1 MTESVCMHFR
11 VIPYICKED
20 GKHSASPWRNCRSM
34 VGLNDLVCVTDRRGV
49 SFSPPPSK
57 TQRNSLAFFVSFRF
71 LPGKK
76 MGGREQDVDQFLTAL
91 RSVCLQNDGTKT
103 GQESDLSNQRAVCPD
118 APLRSRLHPS
128 ITKITISS
136 VISKR
141 TDRVPL
147 SSGSDCF
154 RPAGSEYRENTR
166 NRVL

>member
-1 MTESVCMHFR
+1 MGWT
-11 VIPYICKED
+11 
-20 GKHSASPWRNCRSM
+20 
-34 VGLNDLVCVTDRRGV
+34 
-49 SFSPPPSK
+49 
-57 TQRNSLAFFVSFRF
+57 AFFLPARTKTRASGARTKDRFPVKPGMTIFLLSFRF

-76 MGGREQDVDQFLTAL
+76 RGGREQDVDQFLTAL